1 MVKVTIISTSS
12 SPKHRTDNDYEK
24 PDLPTNQ
31 QPVIYT
37 NPAYSAV
44 DDAPLQSAEQPV
56 TADTTYEAIDLE
68 DCQPHL
74 KAQDEETHIYEEIS
88 KGGLDGTGHPPD
100 GGELS
105 SQEGNPSTTAEIET
119 SVMWLQRLL
128 YL

>member
-1 MVKVTIISTSS
+1 MRNLIFPPTNSLWHT
-12 SPKHRTDNDYEK
+12 PT
-24 PDLPTNQ
+24 LPTLYNL
-31 QPVIYT
+31 
-37 NPAYSAV
+37 
-44 DDAPLQSAEQPV
+44 DHAPLQSAEQPV

-74 KAQDEETHIYEEIS
+74 KAQDEEPHIYEEIL

-105 SQEGNPSTTAEIET
+105 SQEGNPSVSAEIET
-119 SVMWLQRLL
+119 SVMWLQRSL

>member
-1 MVKVTIISTSS
+1 MRLERYTVKVTITSTSS

-24 PDLPTNQ
+24 PDLSTNQ
-31 QPVIYT
+31 QPVVYT

-74 KAQDEETHIYEEIS
+74 KAQDD
-88 KGGLDGTGHPPD
+88 LDGTGHPPD

-119 SVMWLQRLL
+119 SVMWLQRSL